1 MNRNR
6 RRPRASAQQGR
17 KDWYRIVNSAD
28 ATSGT
33 AEVMI
38 YDEIGYWGVT
48 AADFASDLKA
58 IDSDTITVRLNSP
71 GGEVYDGIAI
81 LNALRNH
88 KATVT
93 VIVDGIAASA
103 ASFIAMAGDEIVMCR
118 NAELMIHDSWGWCS
132 GNAEEMAKAA
142 AELDRV
148 SDNIASIYAERAG
161 GTTEEWRALMRDETW
176 YSAQEAVDAGLAD
189 RIASADDDTDQDED
203 ETDASNRFDLSVFN
217 YAGRRSAPA
226 PRIPRRHNRADTRPD
241 SQPRASEDPADESAA
256 GTTTEGTA
264 TVEFTD
270 EQLAAL
276 REALDLEDDAT
287 ADDVVTAVEELATTP
302 DPDESEAPESD
313 DTAVVDRAALAR
325 LQADAALG
333 REAHARLAREDR
345 ERTVDSAIATGR
357 IAPAKR
363 DSWLSRLETDPTEAT
378 TLAKLEPVYPVG
390 EPIGHDG
397 NPQAAGDD
405 ALYNSLFSKEA

>member
-17 KDWYRIVNSAD
+17 RDWYRIVNSAD
-28 ATSGT
+28 TETGA

-58 IDSDTITVRLNSP
+58 IDSGTLTVHLNSP

-103 ASFIAMAGDEIVMCR
+103 ASFIAMAGDEIIMCR

-132 GNAEEMAKAA
+132 GNAEEMTKAA

-161 GTTEEWRALMRDETW
+161 GTAEEWRALMREETW

-189 RIASADDDTDQDED
+189 RVAAKEAPDDGEDDTE
-203 ETDASNRFDLSVFN
+203 ASNRFDLSVFN

-226 PRIPRRHNRADTRPD
+226 PRIPRRSNRADTRPG
-241 SQPRASEDPADESAA
+241 SQPRASDNPADESAA

-287 ADDVVTAVEELATTP
+287 ADDIVTAVEELATTP
-302 DPDESEAPESD
+302 DPEEADPAESD
-313 DTAVVDRAALAR
+313 DTAVVDRTSLAR

-333 REAHARLAREDR
+333 REAHARLARQDR
-345 ERTVDSAIATGR
+345 ERIVDSAIVTGR

-363 DSWLSRLETDPTEAT
+363 DTWISRLEADPTEAS

-390 EPIGHDG
+390 EPIGHDA
-397 NPQAAGDD
+397 NPQAAGED
-405 ALYNSLFSKEA
+405 ALYNKLFPTKEA

>member
-6 RRPRASAQQGR
+6 RRLRASAQQGR
-17 KDWYRIVNSAD
+17 RDWYRIVNAAD
-28 ATSGT
+28 TTAA

-48 AADFASDLKA
+48 AADFAKDLKA

-71 GGEVYDGIAI
+71 GGEVYDGVAI

-93 VIVDGIAASA
+93 VVVDGIAASA

-161 GTTEEWRALMRDETW
+161 GTTEEWRALMREETW
-176 YSAQEAVDAGLAD
+176 FSAQEAVDAGLAD
-189 RIASADDDTDQDED
+189 RVAANDGTDDED
-203 ETDASNRFDLSVFN
+203 GADTSNHFDLSVFN

-226 PRIPRRHNRADTRPD
+226 PRIPRRSNCADTRLGN
-241 SQPRASEDPADESAA
+241 QPRASEDPADESAA
-256 GTTTEGTA
+256 GTTTEGTS
-264 TVEFTD
+264 TVEFTE

-276 REALDLEDDAT
+276 REALELDADAT
-287 ADDVVTAVEELATTP
+287 ADDIITAVEELATAPDEDETETP
-302 DPDESEAPESD
+302 DSG
-313 DTAVVDRAALAR
+313 DTAIVDRAALAR
-325 LQADAALG
+325 LRADAALG
-333 REAHARLAREDR
+333 REAHARFAREDR
-345 ERTVDSAIATGR
+345 ERTVDAAINDGR
-357 IAPAKR
+357 IAPALR
-363 DSWLSRLETDPTEAT
+363 NSWLAQLEANPAVKDV
-378 TLAKLEPVYPVG
+378 LAKLEPVFPVG
-390 EPIGHDG
+390 EPIGHDT
-397 NPQAAGDD
+397 NPQTSADD
-405 ALYNSLFSKEA
+405 ALYNTLFKKKEA

>member
-1 MNRNR
+1 
-6 RRPRASAQQGR
+6 
-17 KDWYRIVNSAD
+17 
-28 ATSGT
+28 
-33 AEVMI
+33 
-38 YDEIGYWGVT
+38 
-48 AADFASDLKA
+48 
-58 IDSDTITVRLNSP
+58 
-71 GGEVYDGIAI
+71 VYDGIAI

-93 VIVDGIAASA
+93 VFVDGIAASA

-161 GTTEEWRALMRDETW
+161 GTTEEWRALMREETW

-189 RIASADDDTDQDED
+189 RVAAKDDADESEDDTDA
-203 ETDASNRFDLSVFN
+203 DASNGFDLSVFN

-226 PRIPRRHNRADTRPD
+226 PKIPRRTNRADTRPGGL
-241 SQPRASEDPADESAA
+241 PRASDDPADESAA

-287 ADDVVTAVEELATTP
+287 ADDIVTAVEELATTP
-302 DPDESEAPESD
+302 DSEEAEAPASD

-363 DSWLSRLETDPTEAT
+363 DSWISRLEADPTEAS

-397 NPQAAGDD
+397 NPQATGED
-405 ALYNSLFSKEA
+405 ALYNKLFPTKEA